1 MAIARR
7 LAPTAKRSGE
17 PFRSYGTLKIISD
30 LFSCVFSHFFLN
42 FSSFFANILL
52 IFYQFLPILLSCT
65 SLSGMIN
72 SLKYPINWLNIL
84 GVIGKNRFR
93 FSDINTYVCRP
104 LYLICL
110 LICLLISEIA
120 KFFIIFLLI
129 FSFRL

>member
-1 MAIARR
+1 MAITRR
-7 LAPTAKRSGE
+7 MAPIAKRSGE
-17 PFRSYGTLKIISD
+17 PFRSYGPLKIISE
-30 LFSCVFSHFFLN
+30 LFSRIFFSFFLN
-42 FSSFFANILL
+42 FSSFFSHILL
-52 IFYQFLPILLSCT
+52 IFYQFLTIFLSCT

-72 SLKYPINWLNIL
+72 FLKYPINWLNIL

-110 LICLLISEIA
+110 LTRISEIA
-120 KFFIIFLLI
+120 KFFVIFLLI